1 MIKCFQ
7 IFSNLRTKELI
18 KNCILEHEFMKNLDG
33 EQINAIV
40 ECMYPMEYEKDSLI
54 IVEGDVG
61 NLVYVIEGKF
71 EFLD

>member
-1 MIKCFQ
+1 
-7 IFSNLRTKELI
+7 
-18 KNCILEHEFMKNLDG
+18 MKNLDG